1 MLDRTL
7 TPSYYSPEFK
17 NIPLPEKAELS
28 SGVKIYSFNNDAQ
41 KVFKIELIFSVGSN
55 IISNPVIA
63 SLCMPMLRE
72 GTSSRSATEI
82 SNILDYY
89 GAFLDLKSGLE
100 NISIS
105 LYGRSSFINEL
116 IPLLADII
124 NNPVFDEA
132 ALSKHKLKMSQ
143 KLSIDQQK
151 TSYWSPRLLRQN
163 IFGLEH
169 PNSKIISDH
178 NIEEITRDNLVE
190 FHDVHL
196 LRNLENIIITG
207 SFDAADIIIQLQE
220 HFKEVN
226 YNSNHEVTKPII
238 PESTKSVIKKLE
250 NTNQASIALGVEA
263 ININNAQYPE
273 YAFLTKV
280 LGGYFGSRLMKK
292 IREEEGLTYGIH
304 AYNVH
309 LRSGSY
315 LQISAD
321 VELKSVDL
329 SIELIH
335 KEIEKLNNTLIQ
347 SNELETVKNY
357 MLGEYVN
364 DSNTIFD
371 FADLYK
377 KLLVHGLPEDYYQDF
392 YSKISSVKAE
402 TLLTNSGNYF
412 KVDNLT
418 EVKVV

>member
-7 TPSYYSPEFK
+7 SPSYYSPEFK
-17 NIPLPEKAELS
+17 NIPLPEKTELN
-28 SGVKIYSFNNDAQ
+28 SGVKIFSFNNDAQ
-41 KVFKIELIFSVGSN
+41 KVFKIELNFSVGSN
-55 IISNPVIA
+55 ITSNPAIA
-63 SLCMPMLRE
+63 SLCVPLLRE
-72 GTSSRSATEI
+72 GSSSKTAAEI

-105 LYGRSSFINEL
+105 LYGRSAFINEL

-132 ALSKHKLKMSQ
+132 ALAKHKLKMSQ

-169 PNSKIISDH
+169 PNSKILSDH
-178 NIEEITRDNLVE
+178 SIKEITKDDLIY
-190 FHDVHL
+190 FHENHL
-196 LRNLENIIITG
+196 LKNLDNIIITG
-207 SFDAADIIIQLQE
+207 SFDSSDLIAQLQD
-220 HFKEVN
+220 HFKEIE
-226 YNSNHEVTKPII
+226 YSSSHADAQPLI
-238 PESTKSVIKKLE
+238 PESTKSITKKVE
-250 NTNQASIALGVEA
+250 NTNQASIALGLEA
-263 ININNAQYPE
+263 IDIRNDHYPE

-304 AYNVH
+304 AYNLH

-335 KEIEKLNNTLIQ
+335 KEIEKLNHELIEE
-347 SNELETVKNY
+347 NELETVKNY

-392 YSKISSVKAE
+392 YSKVSSVKAE
-402 TLLTNSGNYF
+402 TLLANSGSYF
-412 KVDNLT
+412 KIDKLI
-418 EVKVV
+418 EVKVL

>member
-7 TPSYYSPEFK
+7 SPNYYSPEFK
-17 NIPLPEKAELS
+17 NIALPDIAELN
-28 SGVKIYSFNNDAQ
+28 SGVNIYSFNNDDQ
-41 KVFKIELIFSVGSN
+41 KVFKIELNFDVGSN
-55 IISNPVIA
+55 VLDNPAIA
-63 SLCMPMLRE
+63 SLCLPMLRE
-72 GTSSRSATEI
+72 GSSTKSASEI

-100 NISIS
+100 NIVIS

-124 NNPVFDEA
+124 KNPVFDET

-143 KLSIDQQK
+143 KLLIDQQK

-163 IFGLEH
+163 IFGSGH
-169 PNSKIISDH
+169 PYSQFISEA
-178 NIEEITRDNLVE
+178 NISEITRNDLVGFHLNQLLNNLQ
-190 FHDVHL
+190 
-196 LRNLENIIITG
+196 NISVAG
-207 SFDAADIIIQLQE
+207 SFDTYNVGVQLQK
-220 HFKEVN
+220 HFNAINNGNKAEDN
-226 YNSNHEVTKPII
+226 KQLRPESNKTVTK
-238 PESTKSVIKKLE
+238 KLP
-250 NTNQASIALGVEA
+250 NTNQASIALGIAA
-263 ININNAQYPE
+263 IGMKIPNYPE

-292 IREEEGLTYGIH
+292 LREEEGLTYGIH

-321 VELKSVDL
+321 VELKSVDM

-335 KEIEKLNNTLIQ
+335 QEIEILNRNII
-347 SNELETVKNY
+347 SNDELETVKNY

-377 KLLVHGLPEDYYQDF
+377 KILLHGLPESYYQDF
-392 YSKISSVKAE
+392 YGQISSIEAE
-402 TLLTNSGNYF
+402 TLLGNSSNYF
-412 KVDNLT
+412 QVGDFSQ
-418 EVKVV
+418 VKVI